1 MKRMINL
8 PSILPRLA
16 AAAVLRA
23 AKLAPVVVLMEA
35 SYQVVRLPAFSVNR
49 TSRLIKAPKLYWSDT
64 GLAMYLS
71 GEKEPRGVHLENLIL
86 MDLLAW
92 RDVQPR
98 RVLPIEVKASTRVSS
113 SDAKGLTAFLEE
125 YPALSE
131 GALLLYAGRDTFA
144 LTPPIVASRIVADT
158 LTFVEPSR
166 IFSPSNMAAPN
177 PCQCHPPG
185 PAVLV
190 DEQKTPGGY
199 VRTRSMLIL
208 KYRRIRQ

>member
-1 MKRMINL
+1 M
-8 PSILPRLA
+8 
-16 AAAVLRA
+16 RA
-23 AKLAPVVVLMEA
+23 ACLRIGGLLNQTEMGRDVGISQPQVHRFLNLMEA
-35 SYQVVRLPAFSVNR
+35 SYQAVRLPAFSVNR

-71 GEKEPRGVHLENLIL
+71 GETEPRGVHLENLIL

-98 RVLPIEVKASTRVSS
+98 RVLPIEVKVSTRVSS

-144 LTPPIVASRIVADT
+144 LTRRV
-158 LTFVEPSR
+158 L
-166 IFSPSNMAAPN
+166 
-177 PCQCHPPG
+177 
-185 PAVLV
+185 AVPWWRV
-190 DEQKTPGGY
+190 C
-199 VRTRSMLIL
+199 
-208 KYRRIRQ
+208 